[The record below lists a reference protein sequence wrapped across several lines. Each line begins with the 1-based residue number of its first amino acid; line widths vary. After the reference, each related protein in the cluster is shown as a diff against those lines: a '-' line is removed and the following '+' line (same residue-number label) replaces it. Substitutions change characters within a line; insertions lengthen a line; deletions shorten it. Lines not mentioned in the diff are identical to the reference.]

1 MTEWMDRGVCVHV
14 WLLAV
19 CCWLGVRSLEQV
31 CYLRLI
37 AKLGVPLLGQVC
49 QLQLIAKLRILLLGQ
64 VCYLQ
69 LCWAIYAAV
78 GIVAGWMNHGVCMH
92 TLLLAVYCWAGVP
105 SLGWVCYL
113 QLTNLSWGSH
123 HWDRF
128 AIYSLLLSWGSH
140 CWDRFASY
148 SLLLSWGSHCWD
160 RFAIYSFAKLGVPA
174 GTGLFMQLLARFWYF
189 LAWVIILW
197 N

>member
-1 MTEWMDRGVCVHV
+1 MDRGVCVHV
-14 WLLAV
+14 LLLAV
-19 CCWLGVRSLEQV
+19 CCWLGVRSLGQV

-49 QLQLIAKLRILLLGQ
+49 QLQLIAELRDPIVGTGLLFIDLLGYI
-64 VCYLQ
+64 CS
-69 LCWAIYAAV
+69 CWHCGRMDESWGIYAY
-78 GIVAGWMNHGVCMH
+78 

-148 SLLLSWGSHCWD
+148 SLLLSWGSHCWG
-160 RFAIYSFAKLGVPA
+160 RSAIYDFAKLGVLA
-174 GTGLFMQLLARFWYF
+174 GTGLF
-189 LAWVIILW
+189 V
-197 N
+197 